1 MLLSFICVHNTE
13 LVSWQFES
21 LFLNYKLM
29 DVCKLD
35 VSSHLPP
42 CFFQTARLPH
52 PQRSSCLLWT
62 SPGPPR
68 TLSVLA
74 FWGNKMFQA
83 QLIHFLP
90 QRCNQPFL

>member
-52 PQRSSCLLWT
+52 FSAAPVSSGHPLGPQGL
-62 SPGPPR
+62 
-68 TLSVLA
+68 
-74 FWGNKMFQA
+74 
-83 QLIHFLP
+83 
-90 QRCNQPFL
+90 